1 MSTTTLNCTE
11 VQQLQH
17 QKEMA
22 LGALRAAETT
32 YMTKNEACV
41 NLMKQLFPLEL
52 QEMYAKCFP
61 LELQEEIA
69 FRARRKAKAAYLT
82 AKTALLE
89 YNWRKTDGAKMRR
102 KAFVDFSRVVQELKT
117 NFELSP
123 TRSRVPFKA
132 YYQA

>member
-1 MSTTTLNCTE
+1 
-11 VQQLQH
+11 
-17 QKEMA
+17 MA